1 MGREYSDSCSL
12 RNSAGTR
19 SALGWIMAEEN
30 PTPATTIARAEQSAF
45 VVLRTPAQSTVLDDL
60 RELVAALERRVP
72 RLEREGECAIA
83 RDASVLKADALRRIS
98 ALEQAS
104 AGDEF

>member
-1 MGREYSDSCSL
+1 
-12 RNSAGTR
+12 
-19 SALGWIMAEEN
+19 MAEEN
-30 PTPATTIARAEQSAF
+30 PTPG
-45 VVLRTPAQSTVLDDL
+45 TPARSPVLDAL